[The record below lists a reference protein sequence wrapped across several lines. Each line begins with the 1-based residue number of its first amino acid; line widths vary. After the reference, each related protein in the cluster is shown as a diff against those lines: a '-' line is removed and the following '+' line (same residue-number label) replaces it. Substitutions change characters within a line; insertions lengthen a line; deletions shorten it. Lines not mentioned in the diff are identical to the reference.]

1 MYSLAVER
9 YCEGYD
15 GADCH
20 KESTSVTE
28 ARATIADDTDDVEA
42 LSSSLS
48 ILSSGTEPCD
58 VIVPPESSGDPKLNS
73 SDPRPEWGI
82 LATAVDIYVLNQLVS
97 PSIVRGTTHRKRVDI
112 LMCRLGLNR
121 RRGRALMFST
131 FSDLTLKFGSIFFII
146 T

>member
-9 YCEGYD
+9 YCGGYD

-28 ARATIADDTDDVEA
+28 ARATIADAADDVEA

-58 VIVPPESSGDPKLNS
+58 VIVPPESSTELNR
-73 SDPRPEWGI
+73 SDPRPECGI
-82 LATAVDIYVLNQLVS
+82 LATSVDIYVLNQRVT
-97 PSIVRGTTHRKRVDI
+97 PSIVGRNAQKRG
-112 LMCRLGLNR
+112 
-121 RRGRALMFST
+121 
-131 FSDLTLKFGSIFFII
+131 
-146 T
+146 